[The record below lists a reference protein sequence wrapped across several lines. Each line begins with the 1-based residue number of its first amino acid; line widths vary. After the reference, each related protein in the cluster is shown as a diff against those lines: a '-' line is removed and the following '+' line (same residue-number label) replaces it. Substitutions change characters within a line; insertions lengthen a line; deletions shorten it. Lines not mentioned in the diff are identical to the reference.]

1 MKNNRYIN
9 GLFTVVLVAAGF
21 LAVAC
26 EDEPDKYEIAGGS
39 PTLKYIRVPDPVAAD
54 SLLTGAYMA
63 NTICLVGENMR
74 SVYELYFNDQKA
86 ILNTSYITDNTLIVD
101 VPKEI
106 PAVVTDKI
114 YMVTKSRDTVD
125 YDFKVLVPAPTVNSM
140 SCEYAK
146 PGSEVTLYG
155 DYFIDDPNVP
165 LAITMEGNIAVTN
178 ITNISK
184 TAIRFILPDN
194 APEGYINVKSIY
206 GTSRSKFRYHDSRG
220 LMFDFDGIT
229 GLTNHGWHN
238 REITTD
244 ANAVSGNYVQLGD
257 GSTAMSED
265 GGWNDALFSFEYWCG
280 DWSTPEKFEGTD
292 IKLNDLVDFT
302 DFQNMSIKF
311 EMCIPKNNAWS
322 AGAMQVIFAGTDL
335 VTLQTAN
342 NDFFHAPANPGWPRA
357 LYRPWIG
364 TGSFDTNDEWVTVTL
379 PIASTFVYD
388 ETGAAATQ
396 ALKETSFS
404 SLTIFVYGGGI
415 NGKEC
420 TPIIKLDNIR
430 AVPND

>member
-1 MKNNRYIN
+1 M
-9 GLFTVVLVAAGF
+9 
-21 LAVAC
+21 
-26 EDEPDKYEIAGGS
+26 
-39 PTLKYIRVPDPVAAD
+39 
-54 SLLTGAYMA
+54 
-63 NTICLVGENMR
+63 
-74 SVYELYFNDQKA
+74 
-86 ILNTSYITDNTLIVD
+86 
-101 VPKEI
+101 
-106 PAVVTDKI
+106 
-114 YMVTKSRDTVD
+114 
-125 YDFKVLVPAPTVNSM
+125 
-140 SCEYAK
+140 
-146 PGSEVTLYG
+146 
-155 DYFIDDPNVP
+155 
-165 LAITMEGNIAVTN
+165 
-178 ITNISK
+178 
-184 TAIRFILPDN
+184 
-194 APEGYINVKSIY
+194 
-206 GTSRSKFRYHDSRG
+206 
-220 LMFDFDGIT
+220 
-229 GLTNHGWHN
+229 
-238 REITTD
+238 
-244 ANAVSGNYVQLGD
+244 
-257 GSTAMSED
+257 
-265 GGWNDALFSFEYWCG
+265 
-280 DWSTPEKFEGTD
+280 EKFEGTD